1 MVLVTVPWIVLFL
14 NLNLVVLFAEIVKRE
29 NLELVMVKANVLFK
43 SQKSFLFSRSKKKRN
58 EVNKLISFKEFYFFP
73 KINLLKNES
82 YNK

>member
-43 SQKSFLFSRSKKKRN
+43 SQKSFLFSRSKKKKRSQQTDFLQR
-58 EVNKLISFKEFYFFP
+58 VLFFSKNKFIK
-73 KINLLKNES
+73 K
-82 YNK
+82 